1 MNQPRATLGD
11 PRVDDAAAVTD
22 RTEKME
28 ILFAHLER
36 QFEQLNSVVIEQ
48 GKILSR
54 LQKRLEDL
62 DQAMQGQ
69 ERDRTQSGQQKPPHY
84 LP

>member
-1 MNQPRATLGD
+1 MNESSGSA
-11 PRVDDAAAVTD
+11 DDGRPHETRSASL
-22 RTEKME
+22 RIEQME
-28 ILFAHLER
+28 TLFAHLER

-48 GKILSR
+48 GKTLVR

-62 DQAMQGQ
+62 DQAVLGQ
-69 ERDRTQSGQQKPPHY
+69 DLERSPSAQQKPPHY

>member
-1 MNQPRATLGD
+1 MNRPRATVGD
-11 PRVDDAAAVTD
+11 GRPDDAAAVTE
-22 RTEKME
+22 RAEKME
-28 ILFAHLER
+28 TLYAHLER

-69 ERDRTQSGQQKPPHY
+69 EMDRTQSGQQKPPHY